1 MKRILFILVATM
13 IISSCATEKTK
24 KSEIT
29 FIVKF
34 KNGTEIKVVGTDA
47 SATKNGFY
55 IYHGGAQTSVFAKDE
70 VLYILKDKE
79 E

>member
-1 MKRILFILVATM
+1 MKKILFILVATM
-13 IISSCATEKTK
+13 IIISCSTETK
-24 KSEIT
+24 KKNETT

-34 KNGTEIKVVGTDA
+34 KDGTEMQVIGTDA
-47 SATKNGFY
+47 NVGKHVFFV
-55 IYHGGAQTSVFAKDE
+55 YHGGVQTSVFAKDE